1 MLMTAPTPRATKSGT
16 AAYARCI
23 GATTLSATMSS
34 ILLMS
39 DWARGAVAP
48 KCIVYDD
55 HGDVRVGVNHP
66 RRLNAAERRATISCY
81 GC

>member
-1 MLMTAPTPRATKSGT
+1 
-16 AAYARCI
+16 
-23 GATTLSATMSS
+23 
-34 ILLMS
+34 MS

-48 KCIVYDD
+48 KCIVHDD
-55 HGDVRVGVNHP
+55 HGDVCVGVNHP

>member
-1 MLMTAPTPRATKSGT
+1 M
-16 AAYARCI
+16 
-23 GATTLSATMSS
+23 TLSATMSS

-39 DWARGAVAP
+39 DWARGAFAP
-48 KCIVYDD
+48 KCVVHD

-66 RRLNAAERRATISCY
+66 RRLNAAERRATISYY